1 MRTRPGYCSHRTA
14 NLLPPSLSSPG
25 VLLGADTA
33 LAQALSRNA
42 GLQDTEGRVLV
53 YITRLG
59 PLGSPMDCGC
69 LCVWFLPHC
78 WLWGSAKRQRVG
90 DLGKWGLGRVCEE
103 VLSEKA
109 TQEVPFN
116 ICPASTQAS
125 HIVNRQ
131 MPHGGMVKGAPPAVA
146 S

>member
-1 MRTRPGYCSHRTA
+1 MRTRPGCCSHRTA
-14 NLLPPSLSSPG
+14 NLLAPSLSSPG
-25 VLLGADTA
+25 VLSGADTA
-33 LAQALSRNA
+33 PAQALSRNA
-42 GLQDTEGRVLV
+42 DLQDTEGRVLV

-69 LCVWFLPHC
+69 VCVFCLIA
-78 WLWGSAKRQRVG
+78 GSGAQPKGSR
-90 DLGKWGLGRVCEE
+90 LGTLGNGAWAECEE

-109 TQEVPFN
+109 TQEVPIN
-116 ICPASTQAS
+116 IRPASTQAS
-125 HIVNRQ
+125 HIVSRQ